1 MYFQDVGMRHR
12 DNDRRERVVSFA
24 LEYIPALTLLGQETH
39 QGYH

>member
-12 DNDRRERVVSFA
+12 DNDRREKVVSFA
-24 LEYIPALTLLGQETH
+24 LEYIPEPTLVEQETH